1 MQKHQPLLTKLY
13 LWRKPIIDKIISMAQ
28 TKSTVT
34 VYMISLPNVRN
45 MLGSNVHVFTIRSP
59 HPLQCLTGNLDRCS
73 HGDCICR

>member
-1 MQKHQPLLTKLY
+1 
-13 LWRKPIIDKIISMAQ
+13 MAQ

-59 HPLQCLTGNLDRCS
+59 HPPYNASLEIWIGAVMEIVYVD
-73 HGDCICR
+73 DVFE